1 MSGIASPVQPTGG
14 RPADDAGPAEPGFTI
29 GAEHSWHLLASTRVA
44 RIAFIDN
51 DLPQLVVMN
60 HVPDGHDLLFQTNED
75 SRLAQLTASGASLP
89 AVVEV
94 DSVSTDTK
102 SGWSV
107 VAAGAISRT
116 SAAGLDD
123 LPIPWR
129 AEAVGV
135 FLRMSTDH
143 VTGRHVAG
151 PEQI

>member
-1 MSGIASPVQPTGG
+1 VNGPTTGQD
-14 RPADDAGPAEPGFTI
+14 RPAEPGVTI

-60 HVPDGHDLLFQTNED
+60 HLPDGRDLLFQTSDD

-89 AVVEV
+89 VAVEV

-107 VAAGAISRT
+107 VVSGVLTQT
-116 SAAGLDD
+116 SADGLEA
-123 LPIPWR
+123 LPTPWR

-135 FLRMSTDH
+135 VLRLTTDRI
-143 VTGRHVAG
+143 TGRQVAG
-151 PEQI
+151 VM